1 MKTRVAT
8 ILFGIV
14 MAAGMASPS
23 WAQGS
28 EEHSDNGGGHPGVSI
43 GRFGPRYHRVVYAP
57 ATRDAYAHTR
67 RHARISKHRR

>member
-8 ILFGIV
+8 ILFGIM
-14 MAAGMASPS
+14 MAVGMASPS

-28 EEHSDNGGGHPGVSI
+28 EEYSMNGGGHPGVSI
-43 GRFGPRYHRVVYAP
+43 GPVGPSYYRAQGR
-57 ATRDAYAHTR
+57 RGAYAHIR